1 MSNILKRPMFRRGGE
16 VGGGIMSGIR
26 QNYEVGGTAKER
38 LMKAFEEY
46 PVQGVDP
53 LSQFLIQG
61 GLNLMSATPRG
72 GVLATAAEAFK
83 EPTAGLFKG
92 LGAEQRAKR
101 EIALAGEQ
109 IDVESDL
116 ARQLAEIKATTE
128 SGLLDDYS
136 DQRAYETAMEER
148 ISSKNT
154 LASYEKPNL
163 YQKFPEETA
172 EYDYLIKRNL
182 RNQAST
188 NPKAAE
194 IYQNS
199 KYLKYD
205 DKKGIFLYDYLLPGT
220 YYYNPEEKV
229 FITRVPKTETEEG
242 GLFKV
247 NPFNFTMEKLPNQ

>member
-1 MSNILKRPMFRRGGE
+1 MSKILKRPMFRRGGE

-26 QNYEVGGTAKER
+26 QNYEVGGTARER

-92 LGAEQRAKR
+92 LGTEQRAKR

-116 ARQLAEIKATTE
+116 AKQLARIKAKDKDVYAAQ
-128 SGLLDDYS
+128 L
-136 DQRAYETAMEER
+136 YETQV
-148 ISSKNT
+148 
-154 LASYEKPNL
+154 EKMRDNL
-163 YQKFPEETA
+163 V
-172 EYDYLIKRNL
+172 D
-182 RNQAST
+182 
-188 NPKAAE
+188 AAE
-194 IYQNS
+194 ARIIS
-199 KYLKYD
+199 KFKGAKADDISRKTTDFIMQAPSSLKSNLIDIDYVD
-205 DKKGIFLYDYLLPGT
+205 VGKKGVSQYVPDLANVQVGQIFYDATLGQW
-220 YYYNPEEKV
+220 KK
-229 FITRVPKTETEEG
+229 RVGEG
-242 GLFKV
+242 QGRLDFVTLDPYSGYK
-247 NPFNFTMEKLPNQ
+247 EIEIDQ

>member
-1 MSNILKRPMFRRGGE
+1 MSRILRRPMFRRGGE

-26 QNYEVGGTAKER
+26 QNYEVGGTARER

-116 ARQLAEIKATTE
+116 ALRLAREKAKEET
-128 SGLLDDYS
+128 GLQKDYS
-136 DQRAYETAMEER
+136 EQRAYEDLV
-148 ISSKNT
+148 K
-154 LASYEKPNL
+154 
-163 YQKFPEETA
+163 
-172 EYDYLIKRNL
+172 D
-182 RNQAST
+182 
-188 NPKAAE
+188 
-194 IYQNS
+194 
-199 KYLKYD
+199 
-205 DKKGIFLYDYLLPGT
+205 
-220 YYYNPEEKV
+220 
-229 FITRVPKTETEEG
+229 
-242 GLFKV
+242 
-247 NPFNFTMEKLPNQ
+247 

>member
-26 QNYEVGGTAKER
+26 QNYEVGGTARER

-116 ARQLAEIKATTE
+116 AKQLAEIKAKA
-128 SGLLDDYS
+128 D
-136 DQRAYETAMEER
+136 AA
-148 ISSKNT
+148 
-154 LASYEKPNL
+154 
-163 YQKFPEETA
+163 YQKDYTPDRKYYELVKGRTEASAALKSFEKRSIDLQFPRGTA
-172 EYDYLIKRNL
+172 RFDAYYADDLIQSQNPIALDIKSNFDKFVLYDDKTG
-182 RNQAST
+182 Q
-188 NPKAAE
+188 
-194 IYQNS
+194 
-199 KYLKYD
+199 LKYD
-205 DKKGIFLYDYLLPGT
+205 EMIPGM
-220 YYYNPEEKV
+220 YYFDPDREVYIQN
-229 FITRVPKTETEEG
+229 VPPSESDEG
-242 GLFKV
+242 GFYIV
-247 NPFNFTMEKLPNQ
+247 NPTTYEKRKIQS

>member
-1 MSNILKRPMFRRGGE
+1 MSRILRRPMFRRGGE

-26 QNYEVGGTAKER
+26 QNYEVGGTARER

-92 LGAEQRAKR
+92 LGTEQRAKR

-116 ARQLAEIKATTE
+116 AKQLARIKAKDKDVYAAQ
-128 SGLLDDYS
+128 LP
-136 DQRAYETAMEER
+136 ETQV
-148 ISSKNT
+148 
-154 LASYEKPNL
+154 EKVRDNL
-163 YQKFPEETA
+163 V
-172 EYDYLIKRNL
+172 D
-182 RNQAST
+182 
-188 NPKAAE
+188 AAE
-194 IYQNS
+194 ARIIS
-199 KYLKYD
+199 K
-205 DKKGIFLYDYLLPGT
+205 
-220 YYYNPEEKV
+220 
-229 FITRVPKTETEEG
+229 
-242 GLFKV
+242 FKV
-247 NPFNFTMEKLPNQ
+247 LKQMIYLEKQQTVLCKLHQVLKK

>member
-1 MSNILKRPMFRRGGE
+1 MSRILRRPMFRRGGE

-26 QNYEVGGTAKER
+26 QNYEVGGTARER

-92 LGAEQRAKR
+92 LGTEQRAKR

-116 ARQLAEIKATTE
+116 AKQLARIKAKDKDVYAAQ
-128 SGLLDDYS
+128 L
-136 DQRAYETAMEER
+136 YETQV
-148 ISSKNT
+148 
-154 LASYEKPNL
+154 EKMRDNL
-163 YQKFPEETA
+163 V
-172 EYDYLIKRNL
+172 D
-182 RNQAST
+182 
-188 NPKAAE
+188 AAE
-194 IYQNS
+194 ARIIS
-199 KYLKYD
+199 KFKGAKADDISRKTTDFIMQAPSSLKSNLIDIDYVD
-205 DKKGIFLYDYLLPGT
+205 VGKKGVSQYVPDLANVQVGQIFYDATLGQW
-220 YYYNPEEKV
+220 KK
-229 FITRVPKTETEEG
+229 RVGEG
-242 GLFKV
+242 QGRLDFVTLDSYSGYK
-247 NPFNFTMEKLPNQ
+247 EIEIDQ

>member
-26 QNYEVGGTAKER
+26 QNYEVGGTARER

-92 LGAEQRAKR
+92 LGTEQRAKR

-116 ARQLAEIKATTE
+116 AKQLARIKAKDKDVYAAQ
-128 SGLLDDYS
+128 L
-136 DQRAYETAMEER
+136 YETQV
-148 ISSKNT
+148 
-154 LASYEKPNL
+154 EKMRDNL
-163 YQKFPEETA
+163 V
-172 EYDYLIKRNL
+172 D
-182 RNQAST
+182 
-188 NPKAAE
+188 AAE
-194 IYQNS
+194 ARIIS
-199 KYLKYD
+199 KFKGAKADDISRKTTDFIMQAPSSLKSNLIDIDYVD
-205 DKKGIFLYDYLLPGT
+205 VGKKGVSQYVPDLANVQVGQIFYDATLGQW
-220 YYYNPEEKV
+220 KK
-229 FITRVPKTETEEG
+229 RVGEG
-242 GLFKV
+242 QGRLDFVTLDSYSGYK
-247 NPFNFTMEKLPNQ
+247 EIEIDQ

>member
-1 MSNILKRPMFRRGGE
+1 MSRILRRPMFRRGGE

-92 LGAEQRAKR
+92 LGTEQRAKR

-116 ARQLAEIKATTE
+116 AKQLARIKAKDKDVYAAQ
-128 SGLLDDYS
+128 L
-136 DQRAYETAMEER
+136 YETQV
-148 ISSKNT
+148 
-154 LASYEKPNL
+154 EKMRDNL
-163 YQKFPEETA
+163 V
-172 EYDYLIKRNL
+172 D
-182 RNQAST
+182 
-188 NPKAAE
+188 AAE
-194 IYQNS
+194 ARIIS
-199 KYLKYD
+199 KFKGAKADDISRKTTDFIMQAPSSLKSNLIDIDYVD
-205 DKKGIFLYDYLLPGT
+205 VGKKGVSQYVPDLANVQVGQIFYDATLGQW
-220 YYYNPEEKV
+220 KK
-229 FITRVPKTETEEG
+229 RVGEG
-242 GLFKV
+242 QGRLDFVTLDSYSGYK
-247 NPFNFTMEKLPNQ
+247 EIEIDQ

>member
-1 MSNILKRPMFRRGGE
+1 MSKILKRPMFRRGGE

-26 QNYEVGGTAKER
+26 QNYDNGGTARER

-92 LGAEQRAKR
+92 LGTEQRAKR

-116 ARQLAEIKATTE
+116 ARQLARIKAKDKDVYAAQ
-128 SGLLDDYS
+128 L
-136 DQRAYETAMEER
+136 YETQV
-148 ISSKNT
+148 
-154 LASYEKPNL
+154 EKMRDNL
-163 YQKFPEETA
+163 V
-172 EYDYLIKRNL
+172 D
-182 RNQAST
+182 
-188 NPKAAE
+188 AAE
-194 IYQNS
+194 ARIIS
-199 KYLKYD
+199 KFKGAKADDISRKTTDFIMQAPSSLKSNLIDIDYVD
-205 DKKGIFLYDYLLPGT
+205 VGKKGVSQYVPDLANVQVGQIFYDATLGQW
-220 YYYNPEEKV
+220 KK
-229 FITRVPKTETEEG
+229 RVGEG
-242 GLFKV
+242 QGRLDFVTLDSYSGYK
-247 NPFNFTMEKLPNQ
+247 EIEIDQ